1 MEETPTELQWN
12 RLCNLV
18 VTLSVVRRFITRMEI
33 VGGFLYVNTQA
44 CDVDNQQ
51 LYILDSEGELLV

>member
-1 MEETPTELQWN
+1 MEETPTELQWS

-18 VTLSVVRRFITRMEI
+18 VTLSTARRFIIKMEI
-33 VGGFLYVNTQA
+33 VGGFLYVNTQS